1 MKYCSECGG
10 KINISIPEG
19 DNRPRHVCIS
29 CGVIHY
35 QNPKMVVGCLIE
47 HENKILLCKRA
58 IEPRYGLWTL
68 PAGFM
73 ENQETTMQAAQRETQ
88 EEAGAEVEII
98 ELFTMF
104 SLPHI
109 DQVYMLYRANFKQ
122 PEFSAGTESLE
133 VKLFDEADIPWDE
146 MAFPVITE
154 SLKRYFLDRK
164 RGQFQIH
171 TGAMIKQS
179 QYSAQS
185 VFDVTTL
192 NND

>member
-1 MKYCSECGG
+1 MNFCSECGE
-10 KINISIPEG
+10 KVNIAIPEG
-19 DNRPRHVCIS
+19 DNRPRHICNS

-35 QNPKMVVGCLIE
+35 QNPKMVVGCIIE

-73 ENQETTMQAAQRETQ
+73 ENDETTMQAAQRETQ
-88 EEAGAEVEII
+88 EEAGADVKIV

-109 DQVYMLYRANFKQ
+109 DQVYMLFRATF
-122 PEFSAGTESLE
+122 EEIAFSAGTESLDVE
-133 VKLFDEADIPWDE
+133 LFDEIDIPWDE

-154 SLKRYFLDRK
+154 SLRRYLSDRK
-164 RGQFQIH
+164 KGQFQIH
-171 TGAMIKQS
+171 TGAMIKES
-179 QYSAQS
+179 DT
-185 VFDVTTL
+185 FHVTTL
-192 NND
+192 NNG